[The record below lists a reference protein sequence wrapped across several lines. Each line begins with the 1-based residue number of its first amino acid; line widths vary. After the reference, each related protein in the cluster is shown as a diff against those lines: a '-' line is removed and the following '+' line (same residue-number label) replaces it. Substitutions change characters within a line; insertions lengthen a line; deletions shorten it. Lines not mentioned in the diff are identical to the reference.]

1 MHADDTI
8 HVLAIDDNSGK
19 RLALATVLSELPVDV
34 VTADSGREALRLLL
48 RQEFAVILLDIRM
61 PGMDGFET
69 ASLIRQ
75 RKNTEHTPI
84 IFVTSFPDDTHAA
97 RGYSLGAVDYIL
109 APVDPEVLK
118 TKVMVFVELYRKTAQ
133 VKLQADILARRAAQ
147 LHRLTQASLA
157 VNSAL
162 SLDQMIQVVA
172 DLARDILNVEQATAL
187 AAPDQK
193 WSAPRTAVSLSPAWR
208 EKGERPAVRDR
219 MDLLRLLSSAR
230 GVLRAPA
237 AGEAGDWGGILSP
250 EAQAAGWLASP
261 LTGRDGR
268 NMGLLQLIGK
278 HDGEFSAEDEAILT
292 QFAQMSSI
300 ALENALNA
308 EAREAN
314 RMKDEF
320 LTTLSHELRT
330 PLSAI
335 LGWTR
340 LLRADRRSPP
350 RVMDGLEVIERNV
363 MAQTKLIDDLLD
375 VSRIITGKLRLQVQP
390 TSLSEVIEA
399 AMESMRPA
407 AGGKEIRL
415 RFENR
420 LGDASDRIV
429 GDPDRLQQIIW
440 NLVSNSIKF
449 TPTHGSVEVILG
461 RHDGGE
467 FEIAVQ
473 DTGQGMTREFLAQAF
488 DRFWQAD
495 SSTSRAHGGLGIGLA
510 IARHLTELHGG
521 SIAAESAGT
530 DLGSRFVVRLPSVA
544 IGLESAESPPPRS
557 LPAAREPAEP
567 AIRLRGVR
575 VLLVE
580 DQWDSREL
588 MAEILRLAGAE
599 VTAAGSAPEAM
610 EALAAAAPDVLVSDI
625 GMPGEDGYAL
635 LRRLRTSAPTRF
647 ASIPAIAV
655 SAYAREEDRIR
666 SLSAGFQLHIAKPFE
681 PVELVAAVDRMVRR
695 NAPTDEPRVG
705 AGAAP
710 ATAPRSGA
718 TPVLVVEDNGDL
730 REGLRQLLEEWGHG
744 VELAENGHQAIRRCM
759 EARPRPRVALIDIG
773 LPDVNGFEVAR
784 RIRSVLDPSEIYLV
798 ALTGHASSADLQ
810 MAVESG
816 FDTHMA
822 KPIKFEKLRELLEN
836 RLSKQADRGSASPLS

>member
-1 MHADDTI
+1 MHADDAI
-8 HVLAIDDNSGK
+8 HVLAVDDNPGK
-19 RLALATVLSELPVDV
+19 RLALSTVLSELPVNV

-48 RQEFAVILLDIRM
+48 RQDFAVILLDIRM

-69 ASLIRQ
+69 AALIRQ

-118 TKVMVFVELYRKTAQ
+118 TKVTVFVELYRKTVQ

-147 LHRLTQASLA
+147 LHRLTQASIA
-157 VNSAL
+157 INSAL
-162 SLDQMIQVVA
+162 SLDQLIQVVA
-172 DLARDILNVEQATAL
+172 DLARDILGAEQASVL

-193 WSAPRTAVSLSPAWR
+193 WSSTRTAVSLSAGWR
-208 EKGERPAVRDR
+208 DDGARPTLPDR
-219 MDLLRLLSSAR
+219 MNLLRLLSSPH
-230 GVLRAPA
+230 GILRAPA
-237 AGEAGDWGGILSP
+237 GGSGGEWDRMLSP
-250 EAQAAGWLASP
+250 EAREAGWLAAP

-268 NMGLLQLIGK
+268 NMGLLQLLGK
-278 HDGEFSAEDEAILT
+278 HDGDFSAEDEAILT

-308 EAREAN
+308 EAREDN

-340 LLRADRRSPP
+340 LLRADRRSPR

-363 MAQTKLIDDLLD
+363 MAQTKLINDLLD

-407 AGGKEIRL
+407 AGGKEIRM

-420 LGDASDRIV
+420 LGADSDRIV

-440 NLVSNSIKF
+440 NLISNSIKF
-449 TPTHGSVEVILG
+449 TPARGRVDVTLE
-461 RHDGGE
+461 RHDGE
-467 FEIAVQ
+467 FEIAVK
-473 DTGQGMTREFLAQAF
+473 DTGQGMTPDFLAQAF
-488 DRFWQAD
+488 DRFRQAD
-495 SSTSRAHGGLGIGLA
+495 SSTTRAHGGLGIGLA

-521 SIAAESAGT
+521 SIAAESPGP
-530 DLGSRFVVRLPSVA
+530 DLGSRFVVRVPRVA
-544 IGLESAESPPPRS
+544 IGLESADSPVPSR
-557 LPAAREPAEP
+557 LPAAREPMQT
-567 AIRLRGVR
+567 AIRLNGIR

-588 MAEILRLAGAE
+588 MVEILRQAGAE

-610 EALAAAAPDVLVSDI
+610 DALATAAPDVLVSDI

-635 LRRLRTSAPTRF
+635 LRRLRGAPARF

-666 SLSAGFQLHIAKPFE
+666 SLSAGFQVHIAKPFE
-681 PVELVAAVDRMVRR
+681 PVELIAAVDRMVPRS
-695 NAPTDEPRVG
+695 APTDKRATVEP
-705 AGAAP
+705 P
-710 ATAPRSGA
+710 ASPSGGP
-718 TPVLVVEDNGDL
+718 PVLVVEDNGDL
-730 REGLRQLLEEWGHG
+730 REGLRQILVEWGHR
-744 VELAENGHQAIRRCM
+744 VELAENGHQAIQRCM

-784 RIRSVLDPSEIYLV
+784 RIRSVLDASEIYLV
-798 ALTGHASSADLQ
+798 ALTGHASSSDLQ

-816 FDTHMA
+816 FDIHMA
-822 KPIKFEKLRELLEN
+822 KPIQFEKLRALLEA
-836 RLSKQADRGSASPLS
+836 RLARTN

>member
-1 MHADDTI
+1 MHADDAI
-8 HVLAIDDNSGK
+8 HVLAVDDNQGK
-19 RLALATVLSELPVDV
+19 RLALSTVLSELPVEI

-48 RQEFAVILLDIRM
+48 RQEFALILLDIRM

-75 RKNTEHTPI
+75 RKSTEHTPI
-84 IFVTSFPDDTHAA
+84 IFVTSFPDDTHAS

-109 APVDPEVLK
+109 APYDPDVLK

-133 VKLQADILARRAAQ
+133 IKLQADILARRAAQ

-172 DLARDILNVEQATAL
+172 DLARDILNVEQVTAI

-193 WSAPRTAVSLSPAWR
+193 WSAPRTAVSLSATRR
-208 EKGERPAVRDR
+208 EKGERPTVPDR
-219 MDLLRLLSSAR
+219 TDLLRLLSSAR
-230 GVLRAPA
+230 GIVRVA
-237 AGEAGDWGGILSP
+237 AGGSGGDWDRILSP
-250 EAQAAGWLASP
+250 DAREAGWMASP

-268 NMGLLQLIGK
+268 NMGLLQLVGR

-308 EAREAN
+308 EAREDN

-340 LLRADRRSPP
+340 LLRADRRSSR

-363 MAQTKLIDDLLD
+363 MAQTKLINDLLD
-375 VSRIITGKLRLQVQP
+375 VSRIITGKLVLQVQS
-390 TSLSEVIEA
+390 TQLSEVIEA

-407 AGGKEIRL
+407 ASGKEIRL
-415 RFENR
+415 RFENK
-420 LGDASDRIV
+420 LGGASDRII
-429 GDPDRLQQIIW
+429 GDPDRLQQVIW
-440 NLVSNSIKF
+440 NLISNSIKF
-449 TPTHGSVEVILG
+449 TPPHGSVDVSLERRG
-461 RHDGGE
+461 AE

-473 DTGQGMTREFLAQAF
+473 DSGQGMTPEFLAQAF
-488 DRFWQAD
+488 DRFRQAD
-495 SSTSRAHGGLGIGLA
+495 SSTTRAHGGLGIGLA

-521 SIAAESAGT
+521 SITAESAGSG
-530 DLGSRFVVRLPSVA
+530 LGSRFVVRVPSIA
-544 IGLESAESPPPRS
+544 LGLEPTEAPAPGG
-557 LPAAREPAEP
+557 LPAAREPARP
-567 AIRLRGVR
+567 AIRLKGVR

-588 MAEILRLAGAE
+588 MAEILKLAGAE
-599 VTAAGSAPEAM
+599 VTAVGSAADAM
-610 EALAAAAPDVLVSDI
+610 DALAAAAPDVLVSDI

-635 LRRLRTSAPTRF
+635 LRRIRTSAPARF

-666 SLSAGFQLHIAKPFE
+666 SLSAGFQLHIVKPFE
-681 PVELVAAVDRMVRR
+681 PVELVAAIDRVVRR
-695 NAPTDEPRVG
+695 P
-705 AGAAP
+705 AP
-710 ATAPRSGA
+710 AGLLPAPVVAAS
-718 TPVLVVEDNGDL
+718 LVSTEAPPILIVEDNGDL
-730 REGLRQLLEEWGHG
+730 REGLRQVLVEWGHG
-744 VELAENGHQAIRRCM
+744 VELAENGHQAIEHCM

-784 RIRSVLDPSEIYLV
+784 RIRSVLGPTEIYLV
-798 ALTGHASSADLQ
+798 ALTGHASPSDLQ

-822 KPIKFEKLRELLEN
+822 KPIAFEKLKTLLEA
-836 RLSKQADRGSASPLS
+836 RLVRSPEATS